1 MQYKFVQ
8 VKLNQL
14 HYLREKIVDIHR
26 LRKLRRVGKIILER
40 KSNIQKLNFMEL

>member
-1 MQYKFVQ
+1 MHYKFVE
-8 VKLNQL
+8 VKLIQL

-26 LRKLRRVGKIILER
+26 LRILRRVGKIILER

>member
-14 HYLREKIVDIHR
+14 HYLREKIVDIHGF
-26 LRKLRRVGKIILER
+26 KNLEGLA
-40 KSNIQKLNFMEL
+40 KSFWKGSQIYKN

>member
-14 HYLREKIVDIHR
+14 PYLREKIVDIHG
-26 LRKLRRVGKIILER
+26 LKTLRRVGKIILER

>member
-14 HYLREKIVDIHR
+14 PYLREKIVDIHG
-26 LRKLRRVGKIILER
+26 LKKLRRVSKIILER
-40 KSNIQKLNFMEL
+40 KSNIQN